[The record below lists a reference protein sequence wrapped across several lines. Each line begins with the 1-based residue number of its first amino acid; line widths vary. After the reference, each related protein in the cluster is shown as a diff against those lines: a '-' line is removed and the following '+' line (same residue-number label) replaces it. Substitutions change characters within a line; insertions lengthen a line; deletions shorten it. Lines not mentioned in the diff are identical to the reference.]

1 MINGKKGDGIVPA
14 ADTSKNSGI
23 PARVWAALIAVCV
36 ANVAG
41 HLAVLPSLPAQIPV
55 HWGADGTV
63 NGWGPSWTVAAL
75 GFLPLVLLATLW
87 LVPRID
93 PKGAAYAKSGRF
105 YLGFVIAFTVF
116 MCGMT
121 WLSELTVWGVVPQ
134 TGAVGIIVTTAIGVL
149 FIGIGNYLP
158 RVRQNYTMGVKTPWA
173 LADPENWRRTQ
184 RFGGKCFVV
193 MGVGFIAF
201 GFTASALPDGAAAAG
216 IAAIALIPMVAMY
229 LYSHLIWR
237 KAGGR

>member
-149 FIGIGNYLP
+149 FIGMGNYLP

>member
-1 MINGKKGDGIVPA
+1 MINGKKGDGIMPA

-149 FIGIGNYLP
+149 FSGMGNYLP

-216 IAAIALIPMVAMY
+216 IAAIALIPMAAMY
-229 LYSHLIWR
+229 LYSYLIWR

>member
-149 FIGIGNYLP
+149 FIGMGNYLP

-201 GFTASALPDGAAAAG
+201 GFTAPALPDGAAAAG
-216 IAAIALIPMVAMY
+216 IAAIALIPMAAMY
-229 LYSHLIWR
+229 LYSYLIWR

>member
-1 MINGKKGDGIVPA
+1 MINGEKGDGIVPA

-23 PARVWAALIAVCV
+23 PARVWAVLIAVCV
-36 ANVAG
+36 ANVVG

-55 HWGADGTV
+55 HWGADGAV

-75 GFLPLVLLATLW
+75 GFLPLVLLATFW

-134 TGAVGIIVTTAIGVL
+134 TGAVGTIVTTAIGIL
-149 FIGIGNYLP
+149 FIGMGNYLP

-201 GFTASALPDGAAAAG
+201 GFMASVLPDGAAAAG
-216 IAAIALIPMVAMY
+216 IAAIVLIPMAAMY
-229 LYSHLIWR
+229 LYSYLIWR
-237 KAGGR
+237 KAGRR

>member
-1 MINGKKGDGIVPA
+1 MINGKKGDGIMPA

-149 FIGIGNYLP
+149 FIGMGNYLP

-201 GFTASALPDGAAAAG
+201 GFTASALPDGAVAAG
-216 IAAIALIPMVAMY
+216 IAAIALIPMAAMY
-229 LYSHLIWR
+229 LYSYLIWR

>member
-1 MINGKKGDGIVPA
+1 MINGKKGDGIMPA

-63 NGWGPSWTVAAL
+63 NGWGPSWTVATL

-149 FIGIGNYLP
+149 FIGMGNYLP

-201 GFTASALPDGAAAAG
+201 GFTASTLPDGAAAAG
-216 IAAIALIPMVAMY
+216 IAAIALIPMAAMY
-229 LYSHLIWR
+229 LYSYLIWR

>member
-1 MINGKKGDGIVPA
+1 MINGKKGDGIVPT

-149 FIGIGNYLP
+149 FIGMGNYLP

-216 IAAIALIPMVAMY
+216 IAASALIPMAAMY
-229 LYSHLIWR
+229 LYSYLIWR

>member
-55 HWGADGTV
+55 HWGADGTA

-149 FIGIGNYLP
+149 FIGMGNYLP

-216 IAAIALIPMVAMY
+216 IAAIALIPMAAMY
-229 LYSHLIWR
+229 LYSYLIWR

>member
-1 MINGKKGDGIVPA
+1 M
-14 ADTSKNSGI
+14 
-23 PARVWAALIAVCV
+23 
-36 ANVAG
+36 
-41 HLAVLPSLPAQIPV
+41 LAMFWV
-55 HWGADGTV
+55 
-63 NGWGPSWTVAAL
+63 
-75 GFLPLVLLATLW
+75 
-87 LVPRID
+87 VPRID

-134 TGAVGIIVTTAIGVL
+134 TGAVGAIVTTAIGLL

-158 RVRQNYTMGVKTPWA
+158 RGRPNYTMGVKTPWT

-184 RFGGKCFVV
+184 RFGGKCFVA
-193 MGVGFIAF
+193 MGVGFIVF
-201 GFTASALPDGAAAAG
+201 GFVASALPDEAAAAG
-216 IAAIALIPMVAMY
+216 ITAIALIPVAAMY
-229 LYSHLIWR
+229 LYSYLTWR

>member
-1 MINGKKGDGIVPA
+1 MINGKKGDGVEPA
-14 ADTSKNSGI
+14 ADVSKNSGI

-36 ANVAG
+36 VNVVG
-41 HLAVLPSLPAQIPV
+41 HLAALPSLPAQIPV

-63 NGWGPSWTVAAL
+63 NGWGPSWMVVAM
-75 GFLPLVLLATLW
+75 GFLPLAMLTMFW
-87 LVPRID
+87 LFPRVD

-134 TGAVGIIVTTAIGVL
+134 AGAVGTIVMTPIGLL

-184 RFGGKCFVV
+184 RFGGKCLVV
-193 MGVGFIAF
+193 MGVGFIVL
-201 GFTASALPDGAAAAG
+201 GFVPGALSDDAAAAV
-216 IAAIALIPMVAMY
+216 IAAIALIPTAAMY
-229 LYSHLIWR
+229 LYSYLIWR

>member
-1 MINGKKGDGIVPA
+1 MINGKKGDGIMPA

-55 HWGADGTV
+55 HWGADGAV

-149 FIGIGNYLP
+149 FIGMGNYLP

-201 GFTASALPDGAAAAG
+201 GFTAPALPDGAAAAG
-216 IAAIALIPMVAMY
+216 IAAIALIPMAAMY
-229 LYSHLIWR
+229 LYSYLIWR

>member
-1 MINGKKGDGIVPA
+1 MINEKKGDGIVPA

-23 PARVWAALIAVCV
+23 PARVWAVLIAVCV
-36 ANVAG
+36 ANVVG

-55 HWGADGTV
+55 HWGADGAV

-75 GFLPLVLLATLW
+75 GFLPLVLLATFW

-134 TGAVGIIVTTAIGVL
+134 TGAVGVIVTTAIGVL
-149 FIGIGNYLP
+149 FIGMGNYLP

-193 MGVGFIAF
+193 MGVGFIVF
-201 GFTASALPDGAAAAG
+201 GFVASALPDGAAAAG
-216 IAAIALIPMVAMY
+216 IAAIVLIPMAAMY
-229 LYSHLIWR
+229 LYSYLIWR

>member
-1 MINGKKGDGIVPA
+1 MINGKKGDGMVPA

-23 PARVWAALIAVCV
+23 PARVWAALTFVCL
-36 ANVAG
+36 ANVVG

-55 HWGADGTV
+55 HWGADGAV

-75 GFLPLVLLATLW
+75 GFLPLVLLATFW

-116 MCGMT
+116 MCGIT

-134 TGAVGIIVTTAIGVL
+134 TGAVGFIVTTAIGVL
-149 FIGIGNYLP
+149 FIGMGNYLP

-229 LYSHLIWR
+229 LYSYLIWR

>member
-1 MINGKKGDGIVPA
+1 MINDKKGDGIVPA

-23 PARVWAALIAVCV
+23 PTRVWAVLIAVCV
-36 ANVAG
+36 ANVVG

-55 HWGADGTV
+55 HWGADGAV

-75 GFLPLVLLATLW
+75 GFLPLVLLATFW

-134 TGAVGIIVTTAIGVL
+134 VGAVGTIVTTAIGIL
-149 FIGIGNYLP
+149 FIGMGNYLP

-184 RFGGKCFVV
+184 RFGGKCFVA
-193 MGVGFIAF
+193 MGAGFIAF
-201 GFTASALPDGAAAAG
+201 GFMASTLPDGVAAAG
-216 IAAIALIPMVAMY
+216 IAAIALIPMAAMY
-229 LYSHLIWR
+229 LYSYLTWR

>member
-1 MINGKKGDGIVPA
+1 M
-14 ADTSKNSGI
+14 
-23 PARVWAALIAVCV
+23 
-36 ANVAG
+36 
-41 HLAVLPSLPAQIPV
+41 LPSLPAQIPV

-149 FIGIGNYLP
+149 FIGMGNYLP

-201 GFTASALPDGAAAAG
+201 GFIAFGFTASALPDGAAAAG
-216 IAAIALIPMVAMY
+216 IAAIALIPMAAMY
-229 LYSHLIWR
+229 LYSYLIWR

>member
-23 PARVWAALIAVCV
+23 PTRVWAVLIAVCV
-36 ANVAG
+36 ANVVG

-55 HWGADGTV
+55 HWGADGAV

-75 GFLPLVLLATLW
+75 GFLPLVLLATFW

-134 TGAVGIIVTTAIGVL
+134 VGAVGTIVTTAVGL
-149 FIGIGNYLP
+149 LLIGIGNYLP

-201 GFTASALPDGAAAAG
+201 GFMASALPDEAAAAG
-216 IAAIALIPMVAMY
+216 IVAIALIPMAAMY
-229 LYSHLIWR
+229 LYSYLTWR

>member
-1 MINGKKGDGIVPA
+1 MINGKKGDGIMPA

-149 FIGIGNYLP
+149 FIGMGNYLP

-229 LYSHLIWR
+229 LYSYLIWR

>member
-1 MINGKKGDGIVPA
+1 MINGKKGDGIMPA

-23 PARVWAALIAVCV
+23 PARAWAALIAVCV

-55 HWGADGTV
+55 HWGADGAV

-149 FIGIGNYLP
+149 FIGMGNYLP

-201 GFTASALPDGAAAAG
+201 GFTASALPDGTAAAG
-216 IAAIALIPMVAMY
+216 IAAIALIPMAAMY
-229 LYSHLIWR
+229 LYSYLIWR

>member
-23 PARVWAALIAVCV
+23 PARVWAVLIAVCV
-36 ANVAG
+36 ANVVG

-55 HWGADGTV
+55 HWGADGAV
-63 NGWGPSWTVAAL
+63 NGWGPSWTVAVL
-75 GFLPLVLLATLW
+75 GFLPLVLLATFW

-134 TGAVGIIVTTAIGVL
+134 VGAVGTIVTTAVGL
-149 FIGIGNYLP
+149 LLIGIGNYLP

-201 GFTASALPDGAAAAG
+201 GFMASALPDEAAAAG
-216 IAAIALIPMVAMY
+216 IVAIALIPMAAMY
-229 LYSHLIWR
+229 LYSYLTWR

>member
-149 FIGIGNYLP
+149 FIGMGNYLP
-158 RVRQNYTMGVKTPWA
+158 RVCQNYTMGVKTPWA

-229 LYSHLIWR
+229 LYSYLIWR

>member
-23 PARVWAALIAVCV
+23 PTRVWAVLIAVCV
-36 ANVAG
+36 ANVVG

-55 HWGADGTV
+55 HWGADGAV

-75 GFLPLVLLATLW
+75 GFLPLVLLATFW

-134 TGAVGIIVTTAIGVL
+134 VGAVGTIVTTAIGIL
-149 FIGIGNYLP
+149 FIGMGNYLP

-184 RFGGKCFVV
+184 RFGGKCFVA

-201 GFTASALPDGAAAAG
+201 GFMASTLPDGVAAAG
-216 IAAIALIPMVAMY
+216 IAAIALIPMAAMY
-229 LYSHLIWR
+229 LYSYLTWR

>member
-149 FIGIGNYLP
+149 FIGMGNYLP

-201 GFTASALPDGAAAAG
+201 GFTASALPDGVAAAG
-216 IAAIALIPMVAMY
+216 IAAIALIPMAAMY
-229 LYSHLIWR
+229 LYSYLIWR

>member
-1 MINGKKGDGIVPA
+1 MINGKKGDGIMPA

-134 TGAVGIIVTTAIGVL
+134 TGAVGIIVTTAIGVV
-149 FIGIGNYLP
+149 FIGMGNYLP
-158 RVRQNYTMGVKTPWA
+158 RVRQNYTMGVKTPWV

-201 GFTASALPDGAAAAG
+201 GFTASALPDGAAVAG
-216 IAAIALIPMVAMY
+216 IAAIALIPMAAMY
-229 LYSHLIWR
+229 LYSYLIWR

>member
-23 PARVWAALIAVCV
+23 PARVWAVLIAVCV
-36 ANVAG
+36 ANVVG

-55 HWGADGTV
+55 HWGADGAV

-75 GFLPLVLLATLW
+75 GFLPLVMLATFW

-134 TGAVGIIVTTAIGVL
+134 TGAVGVIVTAAIGVL
-149 FIGIGNYLP
+149 FIGMGNYLP

-229 LYSHLIWR
+229 LYSYLIWR

>member
-23 PARVWAALIAVCV
+23 PARVWAVLIAVCV
-36 ANVAG
+36 ANVVG

-55 HWGADGTV
+55 HWGADGAV

-75 GFLPLVLLATLW
+75 GFLPLVLLTTFW

-134 TGAVGIIVTTAIGVL
+134 VGAVGTIVTTAIGIL
-149 FIGIGNYLP
+149 FIGMGNYLP

-201 GFTASALPDGAAAAG
+201 GFMASALSDEAAAAG
-216 IAAIALIPMVAMY
+216 IAAIVLIPMAAMY
-229 LYSHLIWR
+229 LYSYLIWR

>member
-149 FIGIGNYLP
+149 FIGMGNYLP
-158 RVRQNYTMGVKTPWA
+158 RVRQPRELAAYAALRRQVLRRHGGGLHRLRLYGVCAARWGRC
-173 LADPENWRRTQ
+173 RRH
-184 RFGGKCFVV
+184 RGDR
-193 MGVGFIAF
+193 
-201 GFTASALPDGAAAAG
+201 P
-216 IAAIALIPMVAMY
+216 
-229 LYSHLIWR
+229 YSHGGDVSLLVSDL
-237 KAGGR
+237 AQGGRALGHKCA

>member
-55 HWGADGTV
+55 HWGADGAV

-149 FIGIGNYLP
+149 FIGMGNYLP

-216 IAAIALIPMVAMY
+216 IAAIALIPLAAMY
-229 LYSHLIWR
+229 LYSYLIWR

>member
-36 ANVAG
+36 ANVVG

-75 GFLPLVLLATLW
+75 GFLPLVLLATFW

-134 TGAVGIIVTTAIGVL
+134 VGAVGTIVTTAVGLL

-201 GFTASALPDGAAAAG
+201 GFVASALSDEAAAAG
-216 IAAIALIPMVAMY
+216 IVAIVLIPMAAMY
-229 LYSHLIWR
+229 LYSYLTWR

>member
-1 MINGKKGDGIVPA
+1 MINEKKGDGIVPA

-36 ANVAG
+36 ANVVG

-75 GFLPLVLLATLW
+75 GFLPLVLLATFW

-134 TGAVGIIVTTAIGVL
+134 TGAVGVIVTTAIGVL
-149 FIGIGNYLP
+149 FIGMGNYLP

-184 RFGGKCFVV
+184 RFSGKCFVV

-201 GFTASALPDGAAAAG
+201 GFVASTLPDEAAAAG
-216 IAAIALIPMVAMY
+216 IVAIALIPMAAMY
-229 LYSHLIWR
+229 IYSYLIWR

>member
-1 MINGKKGDGIVPA
+1 MINGKKGDGIMPA

-36 ANVAG
+36 ANVVG

-75 GFLPLVLLATLW
+75 GLLPLVLLATLW

-93 PKGAAYAKSGRF
+93 PKGAAYAKSGRI
-105 YLGFVIAFTVF
+105 YLGFVIAFTVI

-149 FIGIGNYLP
+149 LIGMGNYLP

-216 IAAIALIPMVAMY
+216 IAAIALIPMAAMY
-229 LYSHLIWR
+229 LYSYLNWR
-237 KAGGR
+237 TAGGS

>member
-23 PARVWAALIAVCV
+23 PARVWAVLIAVCV
-36 ANVAG
+36 ANVVG

-55 HWGADGTV
+55 HWGADGAV

-75 GFLPLVLLATLW
+75 GFLPLVMLATFW

-149 FIGIGNYLP
+149 FIGMGNYLP

-216 IAAIALIPMVAMY
+216 IAAIALIPMAAMY
-229 LYSHLIWR
+229 LYSYLIWR

>member
-149 FIGIGNYLP
+149 FIGMGNYLP

-193 MGVGFIAF
+193 MGAGFIAF

-216 IAAIALIPMVAMY
+216 IAAIALIPMAAMY
-229 LYSHLIWR
+229 LYSYLIWR

>member
-1 MINGKKGDGIVPA
+1 MINGKKGDGVVPA

-23 PARVWAALIAVCV
+23 PTRVWAVLIAVCV
-36 ANVAG
+36 ANVVG
-41 HLAVLPSLPAQIPV
+41 HLAALSSLPAQIPV
-55 HWGADGTV
+55 HWGADGAV

-75 GFLPLVLLATLW
+75 GFLPLVLLATFW

-121 WLSELTVWGVVPQ
+121 WLSELTVWDVVPQ
-134 TGAVGIIVTTAIGVL
+134 VGAVGTIVTTAIGIL
-149 FIGIGNYLP
+149 FIGMGNYLP

-184 RFGGKCFVV
+184 RFGGKCFVA

-201 GFTASALPDGAAAAG
+201 GFMASTLPDGVAAAG
-216 IAAIALIPMVAMY
+216 IAAIALIPMAAMY
-229 LYSHLIWR
+229 LYSYLTWR

>member
-1 MINGKKGDGIVPA
+1 MINGKKGDGIMPA

-23 PARVWAALIAVCV
+23 PARVWAVLIAVCV
-36 ANVAG
+36 ANVVG

-55 HWGADGTV
+55 HWGADGAV

-75 GFLPLVLLATLW
+75 GFLPLVLLATFW

-149 FIGIGNYLP
+149 FIGMGNYLP

-193 MGVGFIAF
+193 MGVAFIVF

-216 IAAIALIPMVAMY
+216 IAAIALIPMAAMY
-229 LYSHLIWR
+229 LYSYLIWR

>member
-149 FIGIGNYLP
+149 FIGMGNYLP

-173 LADPENWRRTQ
+173 LAAPENWRSTQ

-216 IAAIALIPMVAMY
+216 IAAIVLIPMAAMY
-229 LYSHLIWR
+229 LYSYLIWR

>member
-23 PARVWAALIAVCV
+23 PARVWAVLIAVCV
-36 ANVAG
+36 ANVVG

-55 HWGADGTV
+55 HWGADGAV

-75 GFLPLVLLATLW
+75 GFLPLVLLATFW

-149 FIGIGNYLP
+149 FIGMGNYLP

-229 LYSHLIWR
+229 LYSYLIWR

>member
-23 PARVWAALIAVCV
+23 PARVWAALIAVCM

-55 HWGADGTV
+55 HWGADGAV

-149 FIGIGNYLP
+149 FIGMGNYLP

-201 GFTASALPDGAAAAG
+201 GFTASALPDGAATAG
-216 IAAIALIPMVAMY
+216 IAAIALIPMAAMY
-229 LYSHLIWR
+229 LYSYLIWR